1 MQPLTIEG
9 TCVSGSSATNCGAV
23 KIHKHT
29 HAHTHVH
36 TQHIHAHTHTNT
48 QRLQTHTHTNMQTQ
62 TTHTHTH
69 VHAGT
74 FITKHVPCIIVGQ
87 RGPSM
92 LRSTRLT
99 RGRHSSAEIW
109 RAAWRSTLLS
119 TLLYVS
125 ACLQPSFDLI
135 VVIMS
140 ETDRVVFH
148 AR

>member
-1 MQPLTIEG
+1 M
-9 TCVSGSSATNCGAV
+9 
-23 KIHKHT
+23 
-29 HAHTHVH
+29 
-36 TQHIHAHTHTNT
+36 
-48 QRLQTHTHTNMQTQ
+48 
-62 TTHTHTH
+62 
-69 VHAGT
+69 
-74 FITKHVPCIIVGQ
+74 TKHVPCTIVGQ

-109 RAAWRSTLLS
+109 RAAWWSTLLS

-135 VVIMS
+135 IVIMS

-148 AR
+148 ARYADENVRFEDGHHSSVSLFAGLFQG